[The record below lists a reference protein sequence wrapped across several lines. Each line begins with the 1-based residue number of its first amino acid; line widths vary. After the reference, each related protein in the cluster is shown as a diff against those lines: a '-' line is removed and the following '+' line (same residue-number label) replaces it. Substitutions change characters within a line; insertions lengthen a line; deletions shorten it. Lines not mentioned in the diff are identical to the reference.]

1 VQLHNYWDIV
11 VSRIGVVV
19 GAFLVAVVAA
29 TASVFFV
36 PQTAAPYQASLVLA
50 VKPQAE
56 PGSDNYYRYDG
67 YYAYVSSEYT
77 NDDLISIIQT
87 TDFLQAV
94 RDHLQSKI
102 GSAPTGSLDG
112 KKAHRVVTI
121 TASSPTANGA
131 LALAQGVADLLTA
144 PDAEQK
150 FFATFAPENV
160 TVTMVD
166 QPRIV
171 AGPVGRSSLLNVA
184 ARSLIGLGLGIGL
197 AFLLEYLDDSVRRT
211 DVEGLLGW
219 PVLGEIPGRGLP
231 PMPRKV
237 K

>member
-1 VQLHNYWDIV
+1 MQLHNYWDIV

-121 TASSPTANGA
+121 TASSPT
-131 LALAQGVADLLTA
+131 
-144 PDAEQK
+144 
-150 FFATFAPENV
+150 FAPGGPTPTTTTRTWAPIRNCSGP
-160 TVTMVD
+160 
-166 QPRIV
+166 PRGTTSS
-171 AGPVGRSSLLNVA
+171 AATRCRGRRNSGR
-184 ARSLIGLGLGIGL
+184 RS
-197 AFLLEYLDDSVRRT
+197 A
-211 DVEGLLGW
+211 
-219 PVLGEIPGRGLP
+219 
-231 PMPRKV
+231 
-237 K
+237 